1 MSSSDLIPPHTPHR
15 AAPTQ
20 ALFEKEIAAGGV
32 FEKLIAEESLPPH
45 LTGQLADLSRHYRRL
60 LRQAMTLTRVSD
72 STQLDLVRTGHALTD
87 ALQRVQRLN
96 EEKDNLIA
104 MAAHDLRTPLS
115 GIRGLAS
122 MIESADRDSTEPKH
136 LAGEISRCSDRLLQ
150 MISNLLELHRLETSS
165 VTPEPIEVALGAIA
179 SSLNDHFRHV
189 ASQKQIQFTIEVTSD
204 PDALARIDVLLL
216 MRVAENLISN
226 ALKYS
231 PPGCPVSVEL
241 QIVEDEL
248 VISVRDQGPGIS
260 KADQGRLF
268 EKFVRLSARPTAGE
282 PSTGLGLALAHS
294 IVSGLGGSIVCESAL
309 GMGATFTAHFPLT
322 GKAEAAN

>member
-1 MSSSDLIPPHTPHR
+1 MKASDAPSPRPPHR
-15 AAPTQ
+15 AASTR
-20 ALFEKEIAAGGV
+20 ALFEKEIAAGGM

-45 LTGQLADLSRHYRRL
+45 LTGQLTDLSRHYRRL

-122 MIESADRDSTEPKH
+122 MIETAPQDGSEPQQ
-136 LAGEISRCSDRLLQ
+136 LAGEIGRCSDRLLQ
-150 MISNLLELHRLETSS
+150 MISNLLELHRLETSTI
-165 VTPEPIEVALGAIA
+165 TPEPIEVPLGAIA

-189 ASQKQIQFTIEVTSD
+189 ASQKQIQFDVSVSSD
-204 PDALARIDVLLL
+204 PEAVVRVDVILL

-231 PPGCPVSVEL
+231 PPGCPVAVRLQSTETEL
-241 QIVEDEL
+241 MVA
-248 VISVRDQGPGIS
+248 VKDQGPGIS
-260 KADQGRLF
+260 QADQAHLF

-294 IVSGLGGSIVCESAL
+294 IVRGLGGSIACESAL
-309 GMGATFTAHFPLT
+309 GTGSIFTAHFPLT
-322 GKAEAAN
+322 P